1 MNGNKLQDALI
12 AAALKHADRVAV
24 TFDMGS
30 GPENCVSLS
39 YKDVVGHGNELSSSL
54 RNVCREN
61 NGLIGLYVQNDLYL
75 PVWIFGILQL
85 PAAYVPLNPDVPGIL
100 SARIMSMCDL
110 NYCTLQSSLFE
121 HFQKKFSKLITV
133 EVCAVWPDYNLT
145 LVRVQ
150 PLSSAVILD
159 LGTQQEGTW
168 RACEGWPHASTYL
181 ADYTKK
187 GDFAYVLHTSGT
199 TGLPKIVRVPHKC
212 IVPNIQHL
220 RSLFQIGAEDL
231 VFLASPLTFD
241 PSVVEIFL
249 ALSSGARL
257 LIAPSVIKKAP
268 NRLAKLLF
276 KDHKT
281 TVLQVTPTLLGRF
294 GHRTLTEEVLSA
306 GSSLRVLALGGE
318 ACPSLGLLR
327 SWRQE
332 GNRTQMYNVYGIT
345 EVSCWASC
353 HQVPESLLK
362 SSHQAA
368 SSIPIGAPLLNT
380 SVEVRDDWG
389 CVITAG
395 QGQLFIGGQERV
407 CLIDDEST
415 MVPGTMRATGDWVEM
430 EGKHLHY
437 LGRRDRL
444 VKRNGQRV
452 NLDTVQQ
459 VMMSLPQV
467 ESCAVG
473 LFKDLRLVAFVV
485 ASPSVHQVA
494 ATPLQ
499 AELSL
504 SVPGDH
510 EGDRGFLADL
520 PEDGSRSEAPIR
532 VLHRV
537 VLQQLSL
544 LVPSASI
551 PDSLVLVQALPLTAH
566 GKVDMNALMKLYQQQ
581 REHLES
587 VNSFE
592 NMAKLKQRLICLWQ
606 DSLGLPEDAVVED
619 DSLFLFSGGDSL
631 KALRLC
637 DNIIA
642 TVGLGVPGLL
652 EAILEGSFTEVVCLI
667 ARATRLSPAA
677 DNIPNAPS
685 ARKRSADHPASSTM
699 VKREHTE
706 TYSAPHH
713 LHGPVGSTDGRLTKV
728 LRRAGQVLEMNV
740 SNPETLSG
748 SHCKTIS
755 ANIKNDYSAKDTS
768 ETGIQRALVPE
779 LEPRSP
785 ELRVRWSSDM
795 GRCVDAS
802 PLLVVVQDRE
812 AGGTGSKKATVF
824 IGSHSHRMQALDLT
838 TGGLLWERVLG
849 DRIESSA
856 VVMRCGTQLAVGC
869 YDGAVYFLCVASGA
883 SRWVF
888 ETGDAVKS
896 SPAVDPATGLV
907 IVGSHDG
914 HLYALDPQAQKC
926 VWKYHCGGGA
936 VFSSPYLEPTR
947 RRLYAASL
955 RGHFV
960 CLYPDSGE
968 VMWTYNRETPFFSSP
983 SGSPGCVVIG
993 SVDGNICFFS
1003 DTGQLLWQFLAKG
1016 AVFSTPCF
1024 TPDRQRVLCGAHDG
1038 YVYCL
1043 ETAGGS
1049 LVWSF
1054 QTSGRVYASPF
1065 AFESRSALGREQ
1077 VLVGVASTDGMLW
1090 ILDERDGCKIAS
1102 LSLPGELFSSPVVW
1116 ERTLLVGCR
1125 NDMVYCVDLTNPPNK
1140 EELEGHAHMETL
1152 PGTGDA

>member
-606 DSLGLPEDAVVED
+606 
-619 DSLFLFSGGDSL
+619 
-631 KALRLC
+631 
-637 DNIIA
+637 
-642 TVGLGVPGLL
+642 
-652 EAILEGSFTEVVCLI
+652 
-667 ARATRLSPAA
+667 
-677 DNIPNAPS
+677 
-685 ARKRSADHPASSTM
+685 
-699 VKREHTE
+699 
-706 TYSAPHH
+706 
-713 LHGPVGSTDGRLTKV
+713 
-728 LRRAGQVLEMNV
+728 
-740 SNPETLSG
+740 
-748 SHCKTIS
+748 
-755 ANIKNDYSAKDTS
+755 
-768 ETGIQRALVPE
+768 
-779 LEPRSP
+779 
-785 ELRVRWSSDM
+785 
-795 GRCVDAS
+795 
-802 PLLVVVQDRE
+802 
-812 AGGTGSKKATVF
+812 
-824 IGSHSHRMQALDLT
+824 ALDLT

>member
-1 MNGNKLQDALI
+1 LDEMNGNKLQDALI

-39 YKDVVGHGNELSSSL
+39 YKEVVGHGNELSSSL

-85 PAAYVPLNPDVPGIL
+85 PAAYLPLNPDVPGIL

-159 LGTQQEGTW
+159 LGTQQEGTR
-168 RACEGWPHASTYL
+168 RACEEWPHASTYL

-473 LFKDLRLVAFVV
+473 LFKGLRLVAFVV
-485 ASPSVHQVA
+485 
-494 ATPLQ
+494 
-499 AELSL
+499 
-504 SVPGDH
+504 GDW
-510 EGDRGFLADL
+510 GFLEDL
-520 PEDGSRSEAPIR
+520 PEDGSRSDAPIR

-637 DNIIA
+637 DDIIA

-652 EAILEGSFTEVVCLI
+652 EAILEGSFTEVVCLV

-677 DNIPNAPS
+677 NNIPNAPS

-728 LRRAGQVLEMNV
+728 LRRAGQVLELNV
-740 SNPETLSG
+740 SNPVTLSG

-856 VVMRCGTQLAVGC
+856 VVMRCGTQLAGVC
-869 YDGAVYFLCVASGA
+869 KNSVTTNTQ
-883 SRWVF
+883 VF
-888 ETGDAVKS
+888 
-896 SPAVDPATGLV
+896 GLQV
-907 IVGSHDG
+907 
-914 HLYALDPQAQKC
+914 AQKC

-1125 NDMVYCVDLTNPPNK
+1125 NDMVYCIDLTNPPNK